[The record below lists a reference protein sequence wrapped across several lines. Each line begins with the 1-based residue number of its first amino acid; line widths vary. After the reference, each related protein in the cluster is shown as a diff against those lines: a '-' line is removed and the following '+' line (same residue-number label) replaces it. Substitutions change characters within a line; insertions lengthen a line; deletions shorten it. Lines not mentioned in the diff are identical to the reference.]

1 MNRLLLLTLALGC
14 FMATPVSAAD
24 SSTSEHT
31 CSLSF
36 TAKSIDGE
44 SVDLHDYEGQVVLI
58 VNVASQCGYTKQY
71 AGLQELYDKYKDQG
85 LVILGFPSNEF
96 GGQEPG
102 SDADIKQFCTTKF
115 GVTFPMMSKV
125 EVNTE
130 DASDLYKHLTSQE
143 TKPAGKGKI
152 KWNFEKFLIG
162 RDGQV
167 VNRFGSSA
175 KPTDPEMTTAI
186 EEQLAKEAK

>member
-1 MNRLLLLTLALGC
+1 
-14 FMATPVSAAD
+14 MATPVSAAD
-24 SSTSEHT
+24 SSTAEHT

-71 AGLQELYDKYKDQG
+71 AGLQELYEKYKDQG
-85 LVILGFPSNEF
+85 LVILGFPCNEF
-96 GGQEPG
+96 GSQEPG

-130 DASDLYKHLTSQE
+130 GACDLYKHLTSQE
-143 TKPAGKGKI
+143 TTPAGKGKI

-175 KPTDPEMTTAI
+175 KPNDTEMTTAI
-186 EEQLAKEAK
+186 EAQLAKKAD